1 VADYLTS
8 KGIKEILEEG
18 GDNFVTPTYDGS
30 REINKGRD
38 ERKATISSI
47 EEVGAKPTNMFEQQF
62 FLAVKKIRKIWASLP
77 GAGYEG
83 QHTSKK
89 GTVFLD
95 YYKFALAQEIE
106 AEEAGKDTGNEPV
119 KA

>member
-1 VADYLTS
+1 
-8 KGIKEILEEG
+8 
-18 GDNFVTPTYDGS
+18 
-30 REINKGRD
+30 
-38 ERKATISSI
+38 
-47 EEVGAKPTNMFEQQF
+47 MFEQQF